1 MTEPDTETTKPT
13 ETGLDAEGTTTT
25 TNIDEVKKAETT
37 FPGTSDTEK
46 AENEKPLP
54 EPKDGPI
61 PARPRRLSATVTK
74 LLNGLPKPKSPSPD
88 KEDSG
93 AGSSTE
99 GAGRRLLG
107 RVGNI
112 VARKKVPSSE
122 VEGEAA
128 DKTGVEIPPVTAE
141 GSGEAPVVPPKS
153 TEDLTPGGESKPEE
167 APAGADT
174 ATAQAFVAA
183 GAPKE
188 KEKKAPPS
196 AAARATKLA
205 RRLSSS
211 GLRQVFKS
219 KSKSQDKGAEPKDA
233 SAEAKPVEETP
244 VAEGTAAA
252 TAEPTDDKALP
263 SPPPEDNSTTGVRL
277 RPPPTSFKSA
287 TNAARRLSSRASD
300 LFKGKEPSSPEGE
313 TPTTKEGGSEAAAEG
328 LTREKSR
335 TPSVTAATEKAT
347 ELVRKASKRAQGAI
361 AKARAK
367 AKGEGKEK
375 GEGSAEVGAET
386 GAAKPEES
394 ATVVEAA
401 VSEAKAKPTSTEEE
415 AIAPPAEVA
424 PETVPAESTAGE
436 VEDPSAAP
444 AADKSLP
451 TPPASSPPSAAAT
464 IARVG
469 KLSRR
474 LSSRVGSLFAAHK
487 DDTAESNTSNDT
499 AVENFAATT
508 AQDDK
513 PVVESEAVVPS
524 AKGAAVEEAP
534 KPEVTAEEVVTVV
547 EEGEDTTGKV
557 IAVLENTETSTTAQ
571 EKSLPSPPP
580 SAAVSIAK
588 VGQLTRRLS
597 SRAASA
603 FRAAATAPMAPEPQA
618 KSEAKGEGSEKEVKE
633 SAENDGGEAAPVV
646 EGEVPATEEAKKD
659 AEAAV
664 PPVEDTKEVVE
675 AKDVEAAAAAAPPP
689 GAFKST
695 KGPKIGRRL
704 SARVGDLFRSKAP
717 PVPAKQA
724 DKSEVVAG
732 TNDATIEIKPVEE
745 ATGKVEAK
753 EAEGAVAETGKEADL
768 EVVVAEGAEKAAEE
782 PNTEVEGEPAQPVA
796 STSAQTP
803 NESESQPDKPLPAKP
818 SRSARAKG
826 AAADVGR
833 QLSTRATELLKAR
846 PRLDEVVSRAPSAFT
861 SRDKGKQREKDD
873 VVAGSEGVTSAGP
886 SKDGRPGLGKRFS
899 KGVVDGIFGPASPK
913 GEPHSTKAGD
923 KLKDGEADED
933 WEKVESGDD
942 LKEAI
947 QTSAGAVQGKGGE
960 EVIDIGNAKSEGPP
974 SSEDVK
980 NASVEAVEGETAA
993 PETPKKDETTTEAK
1007 EGKGGLSAPISS
1019 LVTGLFK
1026 QKQKSPTDKPLPP
1039 TDGQHDHESPRASVD
1054 EKGGKRRRRL
1064 SLGFRSKKKG
1074 ETKQAAAAGETT
1086 AASEPAPKDA
1096 EVEKGLPEPPSNV
1109 GVGEEG
1115 GDIKAE
1121 EAVKETE
1128 PQAETVEE
1136 VSTDKAQA
1144 STSA

>member
-1 MTEPDTETTKPT
+1 MLRGRPPPRTLMKLRRPRPRSRAPRTPRKQRTRNLCLSQRT
-13 ETGLDAEGTTTT
+13 
-25 TNIDEVKKAETT
+25 
-37 FPGTSDTEK
+37 
-46 AENEKPLP
+46 
-54 EPKDGPI
+54 GPI

-112 VARKKVPSSE
+112 VNRKKVPSSE

-128 DKTGVEIPPVTAE
+128 DKAGVEIPPVTAE

-153 TEDLTPGGESKPEE
+153 TEDLTHGGESKPEE
-167 APAGADT
+167 APVGADT

-196 AAARATKLA
+196 AAARATKLV
-205 RRLSSS
+205 RRLSAS
-211 GLRQVFKS
+211 GLGQVFQSKS
-219 KSKSQDKGAEPKDA
+219 KSPAAAPKSQDKGAESKDA

-244 VAEGTAAA
+244 VAEDAAA
-252 TAEPTDDKALP
+252 ANAAEPTDDKALP
-263 SPPPEDNSTTGVRL
+263 SPPPVEDNSTTGVRL

-375 GEGSAEVGAET
+375 GEGSTDIVAET

-394 ATVVEAA
+394 ATVAEAA
-401 VSEAKAKPTSTEEE
+401 VTETEAKPTSTEEG
-415 AIAPPAEVA
+415 ASAPPAETA
-424 PETVPAESTAGE
+424 SETVPAESTAQE
-436 VEDPSAAP
+436 DAPTNSEDPSAAP
-444 AADKSLP
+444 AAEKSLP

-487 DDTAESNTSNDT
+487 DDAAESNTADET
-499 AVENFAATT
+499 AANAATT

-513 PVVESEAVVPS
+513 PVADGEAVVPS
-524 AKGAAVEEAP
+524 AEGAAVEQAP
-534 KPEVTAEEVVTVV
+534 KPEAPAGEVVTVV
-547 EEGEDTTGKV
+547 KEGEGTTGKV
-557 IAVLENTETSTTAQ
+557 VAVLENTETITTAQ

-597 SRAASA
+597 SRAAAA
-603 FRAAATAPMAPEPQA
+603 FRTAATAPMVPEPQA
-618 KSEAKGEGSEKEVKE
+618 KPEAKEEGAEKEVKE
-633 SAENDGGEAAPVV
+633 SAENDGGEGAPVV
-646 EGEVPATEEAKKD
+646 EGEAPATEEAKKD
-659 AEAAV
+659 AEVAV
-664 PPVEDTKEVVE
+664 PPVEGAETK
-675 AKDVEAAAAAAPPP
+675 AASAPPAAAPPP

-704 SARVGDLFRSKAP
+704 SARVGDLFRAKAP
-717 PVPAKQA
+717 SVPAKEA
-724 DKSEVVAG
+724 DKSEVIAG
-732 TNDATIEIKPVEE
+732 TNDGTIEIKPVEE

-753 EAEGAVAETGKEADL
+753 EAEGAVAEAGKEADL
-768 EVVVAEGAEKAAEE
+768 EVVVAEGAEE
-782 PNTEVEGEPAQPVA
+782 PNTEVESEPAQPEA

-803 NESESQPDKPLPAKP
+803 NESEAQPDKPLPAKP

-899 KGVVDGIFGPASPK
+899 KVVVDGIFGPASPK

-947 QTSAGAVQGKGGE
+947 QTSAGAVQGKDGE

-1039 TDGQHDHESPRASVD
+1039 TDRQHDHESPRASVD

-1074 ETKQAAAAGETT
+1074 EAKHAAAAGEAT

-1109 GVGEEG
+1109 GVGGDG
-1115 GDIKAE
+1115 GDSKAE
-1121 EAVKETE
+1121 EVVKETE
-1128 PQAETVEE
+1128 LQVETVEE
-1136 VSTDKAQA
+1136 VSTDKPQA
-1144 STSA
+1144 TASA